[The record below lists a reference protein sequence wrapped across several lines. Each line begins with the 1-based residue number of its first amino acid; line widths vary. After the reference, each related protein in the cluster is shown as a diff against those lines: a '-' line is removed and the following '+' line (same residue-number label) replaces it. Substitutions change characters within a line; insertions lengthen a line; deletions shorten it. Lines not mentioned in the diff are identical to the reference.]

1 MEQRIKTQKVQSI
14 TQDLKA
20 QLELILVAFLSI
32 WHKADDSDSDS
43 DDIDDSKND
52 EDNDNEEEEVE
63 ETSADDDGNSD
74 ADNDIDD
81 YGNCVSVAALVSL
94 TSHHGLKEEIVCFG
108 LQFQEYKSSSR
119 QGSMVKSGRQGN
131 QSSKVNI
138 HNLHHKH
145 KAERELEAR

>member
-14 TQDLKA
+14 TQDLKP

-32 WHKADDSDSDS
+32 WHKADDSD
-43 DDIDDSKND
+43 DIDDSKND
-52 EDNDNEEEEVE
+52 EDNNNEEEEVE
-63 ETSADDDGNSD
+63 EETYADDDGNSD

-81 YGNCVSVAALVSL
+81 YGNCVSFVAIVSL

-108 LQFQEYKSSSR
+108 LQFQGYKRSSW
-119 QGSMVKSGRQGN
+119 QGSMVKSCRQGN

-138 HNLHHKH
+138 HNLHHKN